1 MSNAGLSRRSTLA
14 VLAALP
20 CSPWAQASAVPAEVA
35 SELAGSRLHGAGRL
49 TWFGLS
55 VYDARL
61 WAGERFSAA
70 QFEREPLALELQYAR
85 TLQGKLIAERSL
97 AEMQRFGS
105 ITDAEA
111 ARWLASMTALFPDV
125 AAGDRLTGVHRPGE
139 AARFYFNGKLRGEV
153 RETDFARRF
162 FSIWLSPQSS
172 EPKLRLALIGGPRAG
187 S

>member
-85 TLQGKLIAERSL
+85 TLQGKLT
-97 AEMQRFGS
+97 EMQRFGS

>member
-1 MSNAGLSRRSTLA
+1 MSHAGLSRRSA
-14 VLAALP
+14 LAALAAFA
-20 CSPWAQASAVPAEVA
+20 CARRAWATPMPAEVA
-35 SELAGSRLHGAGRL
+35 SELTASKLHGAGRL

-70 QFEREPLALELQYAR
+70 QFDREPLALELQYAR
-85 TLQGKLIAERSL
+85 ALQGKQIAERSL
-97 AEMQRFGS
+97 VEMQRFGAV
-105 ITDAEA
+105 AEADA
-111 ARWLASMTALFPDV
+111 ARWLASMTQLFPDV

-139 AARFYFNGKLRGEV
+139 SARFYFNGKLRGEV

-162 FSIWLSPQSS
+162 FGIWLSPQTS
-172 EPKLRLALIGGPRAG
+172 EPKLRLALLGGPRAG